1 MLSVR
6 TYQVAFTVCTENEQH
21 TGDAAFVVSIN
32 VVSAFVT
39 LCFSAYLSLFPL
51 DLRERA
57 RYLQRTIQA
66 STKGHNSTED
76 AIAALELA
84 QLKLSRG
91 PNFGA
96 ERSSDNVFDRL
107 HR

>member
-1 MLSVR
+1 
-6 TYQVAFTVCTENEQH
+6 
-21 TGDAAFVVSIN
+21 
-32 VVSAFVT
+32 
-39 LCFSAYLSLFPL
+39 
-51 DLRERA
+51 

-66 STKGHNSTED
+66 SAKAHNSAED

-84 QLKLSRG
+84 QLKVSRG

-107 HR
+107 HRNGVPATMVASNEQCRRHIAGAASAVSSFSDDGVVQAVLKELHKVDKDR